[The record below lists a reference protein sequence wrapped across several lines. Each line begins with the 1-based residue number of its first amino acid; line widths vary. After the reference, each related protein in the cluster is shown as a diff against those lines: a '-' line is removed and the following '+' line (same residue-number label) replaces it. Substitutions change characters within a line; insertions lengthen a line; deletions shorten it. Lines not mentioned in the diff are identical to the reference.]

1 MNKAQKNSDKTI
13 VLQMLCFLEV
23 KDMISFENVSRY
35 ILSQINI
42 HIPSGTSVGLA
53 GASGAGKTT
62 FLRLACGLLK
72 CDSGSIYVNGRC
84 QTFYSGKMSK
94 ELGVL
99 FADKPILNSEESVCH
114 NFKTLKTIYR
124 LSEKEYQKNY
134 IRLSVQLGF
143 AQFEEKKVKTL
154 SLAPYCCTHRKFF
167 CWTSRLSD

>member
-99 FADKPILNSEESVCH
+99 FADNR
-114 NFKTLKTIYR
+114 F
-124 LSEKEYQKNY
+124 
-134 IRLSVQLGF
+134 
-143 AQFEEKKVKTL
+143 
-154 SLAPYCCTHRKFF
+154 
-167 CWTSRLSD
+167 